1 MESLLELREKGALT
15 RALIL
20 IELLKNK
27 KKLRE
32 ISFDLK
38 ITPQGASNYIKMLD
52 KDGLIDN
59 DLNVTPEGIAFLQRF
74 LANMTNFAERAYDE
88 MGFISSCEAIAL
100 EKIKKNDRVFL
111 IMNNGV
117 LSATKKRKSKSSGIA
132 ETDGIPG
139 DPIIVKNMEGIID
152 YKIGD
157 LYILHVNY
165 KDYSNE
171 ANSRRLRNFIKKN
184 NITFVGTYGVI
195 AKSLTDKLNIVAI
208 PYAPVEACIEAA
220 VKGVN
225 SLLIYSPEMARFFF
239 QKMAANINKYKVNPK
254 FADL

>member
-1 MESLLELREKGALT
+1 MDSLLELREKGALT

-32 ISFDLK
+32 ISSELK
-38 ITPQGASNYIKMLD
+38 ITPQGASNYIKMLV
-52 KDGLIDN
+52 KDGLIDK
-59 DLNVTPEGIAFLQRF
+59 DLNVTPGGIAFLQKF
-74 LANMTNFAERAYDE
+74 LANMTNLAEKAYDE
-88 MGFISSCEAIAL
+88 MGFISSCEAISL
-100 EKIKKNDRVFL
+100 ERIKKNDRVFL
-111 IMNNGV
+111 IMKNGV
-117 LSATKKRKSKSSGIA
+117 LCATKKMKSKSRGIA
-132 ETDGIPG
+132 EIDGNPG

-157 LYILHVNY
+157 LYIMHIDY
-165 KDYSNE
+165 KDYSIE
-171 ANSRRLRNFIKKN
+171 ANSRKLRDFIKKN
-184 NITFVGTYGVI
+184 NIKVIGTYGVI
-195 AKSLTDKLNIVAI
+195 AKSLTDKLSIDAI
-208 PYAPVEACIEAA
+208 PFAPVEACIEAA